1 MSEPTSPQDDKHIV
15 VEKAAGLCTI
25 TLNRPEKKN
34 AFTVAMYEACVH
46 GLADAARDPAIRCV
60 LFAANGSAF
69 TAGND
74 LMDFM
79 NAPPTGEDS
88 AVFQFL
94 LELIDYEKPVVVAVN
109 GAAVGIGVTMLMHC
123 DLVYAADTAK
133 FTAPFVSLG
142 LVPEAG
148 SSWLLPRMA
157 GAAKAN
163 EILLL
168 GEPFDAHTA
177 HHAGLVTR
185 VVPAAEVLA
194 TARAKCERLI
204 ELPAA
209 SLRETKKL
217 IRGAARE
224 HVKKALYAEA
234 VQFAS
239 RLGSPEATEA
249 FTAFFEK
256 RKPDFRKLD

>member
-1 MSEPTSPQDDKHIV
+1 MSETSGEKHVV

-34 AFTVAMYEACVH
+34 AFTVAMYEACIE
-46 GLADAARDPAIRCV
+46 GLTDAARDPAVRCV

-79 NAPPTGEDS
+79 NAPPTGDES
-88 AVFQFL
+88 AVFRFL
-94 LELIDYEKPVVVAVN
+94 LTLIDYEKPVVVAVH
-109 GAAVGIGVTMLMHC
+109 GAAVGIGVTMLLHS

-133 FTAPFVSLG
+133 FTAPFVPLG
-142 LVPEAG
+142 LVPEAS

-157 GAAKAN
+157 GHAKAN

-168 GEPFDAHTA
+168 GEPFDAAFA
-177 HHAGLVTR
+177 HDVGLVTR
-185 VVPAAEVLA
+185 IVPAAELLS
-194 TARAKCERLI
+194 TARAKCQRLVD
-204 ELPAA
+204 LPAA
-209 SLRETKKL
+209 SIRETKKL
-217 IRGAARE
+217 LRGGNKE
-224 HVKKALYAEA
+224 QVKKALYEEA
-234 VQFAS
+234 ARFVT
-239 RLGSPEATEA
+239 RLDSPEAIEA

-256 RKPDFRKLD
+256 RPPDFRKLD

>member
-1 MSEPTSPQDDKHIV
+1 MSEPNGGSESHILV
-15 VEKAAGLCTI
+15 DKAAGLCTI
-25 TLNRPEKKN
+25 TFNRPEKKN
-34 AFTVAMYEACVH
+34 AFTVAMYDACIAA
-46 GLADAARDPAIRCV
+46 LADAAQDPAVRCV
-60 LFAANGSAF
+60 LFAAHGSAF

-79 NAPPTGEDS
+79 SAPPTGEDS
-88 AVFQFL
+88 SVFRFL
-94 LELIDYEKPVVVAVN
+94 LALIEYEKPIVVAVN

-148 SSWLLPRMA
+148 SSWILPRMA
-157 GAAKAN
+157 GHAKAN

-168 GEPFDAHTA
+168 GEPFDAATA
-177 HHAGLVTR
+177 KDVGLVTR
-185 VVPAAEVLA
+185 AVPAAELLE
-194 TARAKCERLI
+194 TARGKCQRLI

-209 SLRETKKL
+209 SLRESKKL
-217 IRGAARE
+217 LRGNVRE
-224 HVKKALYAEA
+224 QVKRALYDEA
-234 VQFAS
+234 IVFAA
-239 RLGSPEATEA
+239 RLGSPEAAEA

-256 RKPDFRKLD
+256 RKPDFSRFD